1 MLLIVGLGN
10 PGRGYEDTRHNVGF
24 MLVDRLADAHKIV
37 CDKPGW
43 KSYWGSGVIA
53 DEEVVLL
60 KPCTYMNLSGDA
72 VVRLTSVLSAPAE
85 SVVVAY
91 DDCDLPLGQVRI
103 RAGGGSGGHKG
114 VESITAALNSS
125 SFLRIR
131 LGIGRPDEGELS
143 DYVLAP
149 FDVDEHDR
157 LDGMLS
163 RGAASIEVIIK
174 EGIGSAMNKFNSFD

>member
-1 MLLIVGLGN
+1 LLIVGLGN

-24 MLVDRLADAHKIV
+24 MLVDRLADAHKIE

-53 DEEVVLL
+53 GEEVFLV

-72 VVRLTSVLSAPAE
+72 VVRFTSVLSVPAE

-91 DDCDLPLGQVRI
+91 DDCDLPLGQIRI
-103 RAGGGSGGHKG
+103 RTGGGSGGHKG
-114 VESITAALNSS
+114 VESITTILNSS
-125 SFLRIR
+125 RFPRIR

-143 DYVLAP
+143 DYVLTP
-149 FDVDEHDR
+149 FDVYEHDK
-157 LDGMLS
+157 LEAMLS
-163 RGAASIEVIIK
+163 RGVASIEVIIK
-174 EGIGSAMNKFNSFD
+174 EGIESAMNKFNSFD